1 MSDEL
6 MLIGWF
12 KDTKQPVKSE
22 SIIKTS
28 NKHRIFKMSF
38 AFAQACVPAVPVC
51 NNKDIYFPIHRIY
64 GFGASYM
71 TPGLEVI
78 KEERKLPFLFMKP
91 ADSVVICTDK
101 SSVEV
106 PYPRNTSDLRLEVE
120 LVVAIGKTA
129 PEKGEVPIE
138 EAEDYIF
145 GYAVGLDLIK
155 LDRMAELK
163 AKNFAWEPGKSF
175 DNGALITEIHEK
187 STTPNVDDMQLW
199 LNIGNQ
205 LCQQGSPKSLL
216 WKISEQINLI
226 SKDFRLT
233 AGDLIYTGA
242 PQGSSKINPG
252 QSFEGGIKGITTFK
266 GVMTK
271 D

>member
-1 MSDEL
+1 
-6 MLIGWF
+6 
-12 KDTKQPVKSE
+12 
-22 SIIKTS
+22 
-28 NKHRIFKMSF
+28 MSF
-38 AFAQACVPAVPVC
+38 AFAQACVPAVPVW
-51 NNKDIYFPIHRIY
+51 NSKDIYFPIHRIY

-71 TPGLEVI
+71 TPGMEVV

-91 ADSVVICTDK
+91 TDGAVVCTDK
-101 SSVEV
+101 SSVEI
-106 PYPRNTSDLRLEVE
+106 PYPRNTSDLRLEAE

-129 PEKGEVPIE
+129 PEKGEVPLE

-145 GYAVGLDLIK
+145 GYAVGLDIIK
-155 LDRMAELK
+155 VDRMNELK
-163 AKNFAWEPGKSF
+163 AKVFPWEAGKSF
-175 DNGALITEIHEK
+175 DNSALITEIHEK
-187 STTPNVDDMQLW
+187 STTPDVNDMQLW
-199 LNIGNQ
+199 LNIDNK
-205 LCQQGSPKSLL
+205 LCQQGSPKTLL

-242 PQGSSKINPG
+242 PQGMSQIGPG